1 MCSKI
6 YKLSAKIF
14 EPEKSSDQMLQKP
27 DNRMANCKNASKL
40 AKCRHYFRVFITHL
54 FSHVGLCGLVV
65 GYAIVGALTFESLE
79 APNEIN
85 QRSTIQKDREK
96 CLKDLWNITV
106 NLNVLYEENWTIL
119 VGSRLKLFEQEVV
132 NAVKNEGYDGKESN
146 DDELQ
151 WSFSGALL
159 YCITVITTI
168 GYGNIA
174 PKTDV
179 GKVVTIFYALF
190 GIPLMLLCLTNIGD
204 LLARSFKFTYSHL
217 CFLCRNPRRTQPI
230 PIQKQQVGEVTKTPL
245 DKPMEISTLEL
256 CNGDDKTLSGNSPP
270 LSSSPTKSQISNNTT
285 SVVVMPEPTPVVV
298 ERVYRDNSTAEE
310 QRVPMYMVL
319 LLVTGYIC
327 GGAVLFSL
335 WEKWTF
341 LNGAYFC
348 FITLS
353 TIGFGDLVPGSDI
366 FDAQSGQAKLIIC
379 CIYLIMGLSIIA
391 MSFNLVQEEVVIKC
405 KNLARNLGLLRSQ
418 HDDDDDD

>member
-1 MCSKI
+1 M
-6 YKLSAKIF
+6 A
-14 EPEKSSDQMLQKP
+14 EPR
-27 DNRMANCKNASKL
+27 NVSKL
-40 AKCRHYFRVFITHL
+40 VKCGHYCRVFMTHL

-65 GYAIVGALTFESLE
+65 GYAIVGALTFEYLE

-85 QRSTIQKDREK
+85 QRSTIQGYRDK
-96 CLKDLWNITV
+96 CLKDMWNVTET
-106 NLNVLYEENWTIL
+106 LNVLYEKNWTIL
-119 VGSRLKLFEQEVV
+119 MEKRLKQFENDVV
-132 NAVKNEGYDGKESN
+132 HAVKNEGYDGKDSS
-146 DDELQ
+146 DTELQ

-179 GKVVTIFYALF
+179 GKVVTIFYALL
-190 GIPLMLLCLTNIGD
+190 GIPLMLMCLTNIGN
-204 LLARSFKFTYSHL
+204 LLARSFKFTYSNL
-217 CFLCRNPRRTQPI
+217 CFLFRKPRRTHHASST
-230 PIQKQQVGEVTKTPL
+230 QKQVEQMKGPVPKVV
-245 DKPMEISTLEL
+245 EIATLEL
-256 CNGDDKTLSGNSPP
+256 CNGEEKTPVGDNISHM
-270 LSSSPTKSQISNNTT
+270 SSSPAKSSMSNNT
-285 SVVVMPEPTPVVV
+285 VVVAEPSPVVV
-298 ERVYRDNSTAEE
+298 ERVYHDSIGASE
-310 QRVPMYMVL
+310 QRVPMLPVL

-366 FDAQSGQAKLIIC
+366 FDAESGQAKLIIC
-379 CIYLIMGLSIIA
+379 CLYLIMGLAIIA

-405 KNLARNLGLLRSQ
+405 KTVARNLGLLKSEY
-418 HDDDDDD
+418 DDDDD

>member
-1 MCSKI
+1 
-6 YKLSAKIF
+6 
-14 EPEKSSDQMLQKP
+14 
-27 DNRMANCKNASKL
+27 MAESRNTSKL
-40 AKCRHYFRVFITHL
+40 AKCRYYGRIFITHL

-65 GYAIVGALTFESLE
+65 GYAIVGAFTFESLE
-79 APNEIN
+79 APNELN
-85 QRSTIQKDREK
+85 QRSTIQTHRKE
-96 CLKDLWNITV
+96 CLMDLWNITL
-106 NLNVLYEENWTIL
+106 NLNVLYEDNWTTLI
-119 VGSRLKLFEQEVV
+119 GARLKLFEQEVV
-132 NAVKNEGYDGKESN
+132 NAVKNEGYDGKEAS
-146 DDELQ
+146 DSELQ

-179 GKVVTIFYALF
+179 GKVVTIFYALL

-204 LLARSFKFTYSHL
+204 LLARSFKFTYSHV
-217 CFLCRNPRRTQPI
+217 CFLFRNPRRTHAAPSPKSQLGDPNKSLI
-230 PIQKQQVGEVTKTPL
+230 SKIAEVA
-245 DKPMEISTLEL
+245 TLEM
-256 CNGDDKTLSGNSPP
+256 CNGDEKNPTGASSLP
-270 LSSSPTKSQISNNTT
+270 SSPLGKPPQLANNLMM
-285 SVVVMPEPTPVVV
+285 VPEATPVVI
-298 ERVYRDNSTAEE
+298 ERVYRDSIGSEN

-335 WEKWTF
+335 WENWTF

-379 CIYLIMGLSIIA
+379 CIYLITGLAIIA

-405 KNLARNLGLLRSQ
+405 RNLARNLGLLRSE
-418 HDDDDDD
+418 HDDDDD

>member
-1 MCSKI
+1 MADTRNLSKV
-6 YKLSAKIF
+6 
-14 EPEKSSDQMLQKP
+14 
-27 DNRMANCKNASKL
+27 
-40 AKCRHYFRVFITHL
+40 AKCRYYCRIFLTHL

-79 APNEIN
+79 APNEIS
-85 QRSTIQKDREK
+85 QRSTIQGFREK

-106 NLNVLYEENWTIL
+106 TLNVLYENNWTQLIA
-119 VGSRLKLFEQEVV
+119 SRLKQFENEVV
-132 NAVKNEGYDGKESN
+132 HAVKNEGYDGKDSV
-146 DDELQ
+146 DPELQ

-174 PKTDV
+174 PKTDI
-179 GKVVTIFYALF
+179 GKVVTIFYALL

-217 CFLCRNPRRTQPI
+217 CFMFRKPRRNHNVS
-230 PIQKQQVGEVTKTPL
+230 QKQVVDQINKSPVSKALEVA
-245 DKPMEISTLEL
+245 TLEF
-256 CNGDDKTLSGNSPP
+256 CNGGDEKPP
-270 LSSSPTKSQISNNTT
+270 LGDNSSISSSPAKSNNT
-285 SVVVMPEPTPVVV
+285 SVVVVPEPTAVVV
-298 ERVYRDNSTAEE
+298 ERVYRDIDDDQ

-319 LLVTGYIC
+319 SLVTGYIC

-335 WEKWTF
+335 WEKWSF
-341 LNGAYFC
+341 LDGAYFC

-353 TIGFGDLVPGSDI
+353 TVGFGDLVPGSDI

-379 CIYLIMGLSIIA
+379 CLYLIMGLSIIA

-405 KNLARNLGLLRSQ
+405 KNVARNMGLLKSDRDF
-418 HDDDDDD
+418 DDDD

>member
-1 MCSKI
+1 M
-6 YKLSAKIF
+6 KLLIIAEETCHNTVQGQS
-14 EPEKSSDQMLQKP
+14 P
-27 DNRMANCKNASKL
+27 SKL
-40 AKCRHYFRVFITHL
+40 TNLQGVTGWDSERQVDPPSYHSGH
-54 FSHVGLCGLVV
+54 
-65 GYAIVGALTFESLE
+65 
-79 APNEIN
+79 PPIN
-85 QRSTIQKDREK
+85 
-96 CLKDLWNITV
+96 V
-106 NLNVLYEENWTIL
+106 H
-119 VGSRLKLFEQEVV
+119 
-132 NAVKNEGYDGKESN
+132 
-146 DDELQ
+146 
-151 WSFSGALL
+151 
-159 YCITVITTI
+159 

-174 PKTDV
+174 PKTDI
-179 GKVVTIFYALF
+179 GKVVTIFYALL

-217 CFLCRNPRRTQPI
+217 CFMFRKPRRTHASS
-230 PIQKQQVGEVTKTPL
+230 QKQVMEQMKSPMGKAMEVA
-245 DKPMEISTLEL
+245 TLEL
-256 CNGDDKTLSGNSPP
+256 CNGDEKPPIDDNSST
-270 LSSSPTKSQISNNTT
+270 LSSSPTKSSM
-285 SVVVMPEPTPVVV
+285 VAVPDPAPVVI
-298 ERVYRDNSTAEE
+298 ERVYRDSSGGED

-379 CIYLIMGLSIIA
+379 CLYLIMGLAIIA

-405 KNLARNLGLLRSQ
+405 KNVARNLGLLKSENDY
-418 HDDDDDD
+418 DD